1 MWHCWT
7 RTSCGLNDLAGITLI
22 SYSVSLL
29 NTYEGNR
36 FSRDHSIS
44 IKNTT
49 PCQILLF
56 LCDVLLY
63 GSQTDQAV
71 AALQQPAGC
80 QVPLVLILQTGVLRA
95 QVGHLLLQLPYPSP
109 LPLQQLLLGLDDLVK
124 LLQIFHS
131 PGRVLGRAFHVAPSA
146 SVFFV
151 FFCLRRVVS
160 GRRFSVESRLA
171 SSATILQW
179 VAPFMPRH
187 CFKPGAGGG

>member
-1 MWHCWT
+1 M
-7 RTSCGLNDLAGITLI
+7 
-22 SYSVSLL
+22 
-29 NTYEGNR
+29 
-36 FSRDHSIS
+36 
-44 IKNTT
+44 T

-63 GSQTDQAV
+63 GSQSDQAV

-131 PGRVLGRAFHVAPSA
+131 PGRVLGWAFHVAPST
-146 SVFFV
+146 SVFCAPRFP
-151 FFCLRRVVS
+151 VVS
-160 GRRFSVESRLA
+160 GRRFCVVQAGFKRNNSSVGRAFYA
-171 SSATILQW
+171 SPL
-179 VAPFMPRH
+179 F
-187 CFKPGAGGG
+187 

>member
-1 MWHCWT
+1 M
-7 RTSCGLNDLAGITLI
+7 
-22 SYSVSLL
+22 
-29 NTYEGNR
+29 
-36 FSRDHSIS
+36 
-44 IKNTT
+44 T

-63 GSQTDQAV
+63 GSQSDQAV

-146 SVFFV
+146 CFF
-151 FFCLRRVVS
+151 FFCAVVPCCLGETLLCSPGWLQAQQFFSGLRLL
-160 GRRFSVESRLA
+160 RLA
-171 SSATILQW
+171 IVLSR
-179 VAPFMPRH
+179 V
-187 CFKPGAGGG
+187 